1 MTATRHILIVD
12 DETKVAFFL
21 RESLEALGHNFQVV
35 SVSSIE
41 KALQETKRRKF
52 DLIVTDQ
59 RMPDMD
65 GLDLI
70 RQVRAR
76 DLDTQFI
83 LITAY
88 GSEDLLAQAR
98 QLGAYRYF
106 TKPFHIG
113 DFVETVLDILQQDTG
128 DQLQAM
134 LPDQH
139 VDLLSGRLEEL
150 RREIGAQC
158 LLAVTAAEELV
169 AQTGVMTD
177 LEIKPLLQLAT
188 SQFSISTSMMHYLG
202 GNQPSNLNYYE
213 GANHDIYLANV
224 RKDLFLVLVFDRR
237 VQASRIGIVWLYVRR
252 AVENLRRLMTL
263 STKSKYDALQ
273 NTQCPKAK
281 PELCSVD
288 QSQAPFDKLRASPLE
303 R

>member
-1 MTATRHILIVD
+1 MSVAKGKAMIAARHILIVD

-35 SVSSIE
+35 SVSSTE
-41 KALQETKRRKF
+41 EALQETQRRKF

-65 GLDLI
+65 GLELI
-70 RQVRAR
+70 RQVQAR

-88 GSEDLLAQAR
+88 GSEDVLAQAR

-113 DFVETVLDILQQDTG
+113 DFVETVLDILQQDTNH
-128 DQLQAM
+128 QPQAT
-134 LPDQH
+134 LSDQH
-139 VDLLSGRLEEL
+139 ADLLSSRLEEL

-158 LLAVTAAEELV
+158 LLAVNAIEELV
-169 AQTGVMTD
+169 AQTGVTTD
-177 LEIKPLLQLAT
+177 LEIKPLLRLV
-188 SQFSISTSMMHYLG
+188 SSEFPISTSMMHYLG

-213 GANHDIYLANV
+213 GANHDIYTANV
-224 RKDLFLVLVFDRR
+224 HENLFLVLVFDRR

-263 STKSKYDALQ
+263 STENKYDTPQ
-273 NTQCPKAK
+273 NTQHAKALK
-281 PELCSVD
+281 PELCSID
-288 QSQAPFDKLRASPLE
+288 QPH
-303 R
+303 